1 MVSVRTRVLLSAG
14 LAVVAAGGVA
24 TGTAASG
31 AGVSTPNLDVVAV
44 ESQKAGALGG
54 LTLAARTDTEGVPVA
69 SMQIRS
75 PGLRVKAFEVHR
87 VAAEESCG
95 GEHEGVLATAQPDT
109 GGRALVRG
117 LGIAD
122 RGSTAFAPGSQVQVF
137 IDLKDLG
144 SAPYSDQG
152 RVRVRP
158 APHGSDALT
167 LAAEADEGGCS
178 GGSGWTLDSG
188 WQPMLLVRVR
198 TTE

>member
-1 MVSVRTRVLLSAG
+1 MVSVRARVLLSAG

-24 TGTAASG
+24 ARTPASG
-31 AGVSTPNLDVVAV
+31 AGVSTPDLDVVAV
-44 ESQKAGALGG
+44 ESQRAGALGG
-54 LTLAARTDTEGVPVA
+54 LTLAARTDSEGVPVA
-69 SMQIRS
+69 TLQIRS

-95 GEHEGVLATAQPDT
+95 GDHQGVLATAQPDT

-117 LGIAD
+117 LGIVD
-122 RGSTAFAPGSQVQVF
+122 KGSTVFTPGSQVQVF

-144 SAPYSDQG
+144 SAPYGDQG

-158 APHGSDALT
+158 TPHGSEALT
-167 LAAEADEGGCS
+167 LAAEADDGGCS
-178 GGSGWTLDSG
+178 GGSGWIHDTG